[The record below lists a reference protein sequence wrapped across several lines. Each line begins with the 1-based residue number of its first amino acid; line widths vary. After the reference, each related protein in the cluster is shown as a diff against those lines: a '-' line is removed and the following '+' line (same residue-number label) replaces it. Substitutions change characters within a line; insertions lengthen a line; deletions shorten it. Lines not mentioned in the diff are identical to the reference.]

1 MPSPPWASTRLT
13 YEQRILPLP
22 ARPVTLVQHCTLGAK
37 RSNTLFFQH
46 LNGGQTFG
54 VTGIFTTMPGMA
66 SRRRFASSP
75 SPARR
80 GSWSEQTEC
89 PHHQRFL
96 QTRQH
101 FPDGLLAGSDNAG
114 LVVTPA
120 IGNMRARR
128 STSAS

>member
-13 YEQRILPLP
+13 TEQRILPLP
-22 ARPVTLVQHCTLGAK
+22 VRLITLVRRYISGAK
-37 RSNTLFFQH
+37 CSNTLFFQYF
-46 LNGGQTFG
+46 NCCQTSE
-54 VTGIFTTMPGMA
+54 VTGILTTMPGMA
-66 SRRRFASSP
+66 SRRRFALPP

-80 GSWSEQTEC
+80 GSLSEQTEC
-89 PHHQRFL
+89 PHHNRFL

-101 FPDGLLAGSDNAG
+101 FPYGLLAGSDMLG

-128 STSAS
+128 STSRR